1 LIAKLYKPSYRINLW
16 DFKSSVNTN
25 IKALYATELS
35 LANLDKLICSICK
48 SDFKVEMH
56 YLIKSK
62 MKNIKHKHGTLDY
75 LMAKR
80 NRKQIPVC
88 RDCHMKHHSGSDLN
102 DSPVRGNSKE
112 RL

>member
-56 YLIKSK
+56 HIRE

-102 DSPVRGNSKE
+102 DSLRNSKE